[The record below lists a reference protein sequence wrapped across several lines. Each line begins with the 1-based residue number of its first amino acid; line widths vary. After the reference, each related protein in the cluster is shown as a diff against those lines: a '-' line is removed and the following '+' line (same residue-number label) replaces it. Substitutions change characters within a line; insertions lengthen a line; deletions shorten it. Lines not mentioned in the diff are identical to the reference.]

1 MEVNGISIALAIL
14 LITCTR
20 DCKSEWSLHG
30 RHGARTIARPVRHQ
44 VEWTEPG
51 MAEAGMAYIRIHTV
65 RSLPTSVV
73 SLRGVDAN
81 VAPRL
86 HEAALPFSSLS
97 RRGSA
102 FSFGRPRT
110 LTCGRVHQLEVCV
123 AHRAIVEVV
132 VKEEDQRAVLRPS
145 RCQLTDPF
153 KSSCTTHK

>member
-1 MEVNGISIALAIL
+1 MAATVHAS
-14 LITCTR
+14 
-20 DCKSEWSLHG
+20 S
-30 RHGARTIARPVRHQ
+30 
-44 VEWTEPG
+44 G
-51 MAEAGMAYIRIHTV
+51 MDLTGDGLSKRKWPTYIRIHTV
-65 RSLPTSVV
+65 RSLPTSIV

-86 HEAALPFSSLS
+86 HEAALPFASLS

-132 VKEEDQRAVLRPS
+132 VKEEDQRAAPRPS
-145 RCQLTDPF
+145 RCQLADPF
-153 KSSCTTHK
+153 KRSCTMQK